1 MNSRMNQKDV
11 ERSSRG
17 KSLSAMTLKIIMPD
31 AVPHITTTLD
41 VATPTLLYAI
51 SAQGSRASQLAMR
64 RRLAS
69 SDINI
74 GRGKLQGYLTEYVID
89 QGYLMQTHAFINE
102 IALIVNE
109 DMMNGITVHAMIED
123 PSGAQWM
130 LGIAMD
136 KGDAEPLVLKSKTQN

>member
-1 MNSRMNQKDV
+1 
-11 ERSSRG
+11 
-17 KSLSAMTLKIIMPD
+17 MPD

-41 VATPTLLYAI
+41 AATPTLLYAI
-51 SAQGSRASQLAMR
+51 SAQGSRASKLAMR

-136 KGDAEPLVLKSKTQN
+136 KGDAEPLVLKSRIQV